1 MGEFATH
8 RETQRYTEK
17 NWRKEYLFGFKK
29 HWGDFIIRTYI
40 FYQFKYGN
48 LFFIIWSKGTKLR
61 KHYKENKKYFN
72 ILVKKTN
79 WYLTS

>member
-40 FYQFKYGN
+40 LFIN
-48 LFFIIWSKGTKLR
+48 LNMVIYFLLFDQKGQNYVSII
-61 KHYKENKKYFN
+61 KKIRN
-72 ILVKKTN
+72 I
-79 WYLTS
+79 SIF

>member
-17 NWRKEYLFGFKK
+17 NWRKEYLIGFKK

-40 FYQFKYGN
+40 FFIN
-48 LFFIIWSKGTKLR
+48 LNMVIYFLLFDQKGQNYVSII
-61 KHYKENKKYFN
+61 KKIRN
-72 ILVKKTN
+72 I
-79 WYLTS
+79 SIF